1 MMKTMNQKLRM
12 LPVLFLGMTLMTT
25 VSCSKDEDETEPP
38 VVEVADIRFRVNLT
52 KIKATDTSGEGQA
65 DNVELEIYGD
75 LTASLTI
82 GTTVD
87 TRVLWS
93 TVIDEAISVG
103 QNDTQLTGEAT
114 FTVPEDQ
121 LSNSSITCAGE
132 LDENDGNGFTQ
143 FQGDE
148 SSTFTLAAITGTQD
162 VELTFSDTPGQT
174 SVVTYTITRL

>member
-1 MMKTMNQKLRM
+1 M
-12 LPVLFLGMTLMTT
+12 LPLLLLGMMLITT
-25 VSCSKDEDETEPP
+25 VSCSEDEDEPEIPEAPTD
-38 VVEVADIRFRVNLT
+38 VRYEVRLT
-52 KIKATDTSGEGQA
+52 KIKATDTSGEGDA
-65 DNVELEIYGD
+65 NNVELEIYGD
-75 LTASLTI
+75 LTTSLTI

-93 TVIDEAISVG
+93 TVLDEAISVG

-114 FTVPEDQ
+114 FTIPEDQ

-132 LDENDGNGFTQ
+132 LDENDGGGFTQ
-143 FQGDE
+143 FQGNE

-174 SVVTYTITRL
+174 SIVTFTITRL

>member
-1 MMKTMNQKLRM
+1 MKSIIQKLRM
-12 LPVLFLGMTLMTT
+12 WPLVFIGMMVVTI
-25 VSCSKDEDETEPP
+25 VSCSDDEDEMEPP
-38 VVEVADIRFRVNLT
+38 VVEVADVRFRVNLT
-52 KIKATDTSGEGQA
+52 KIKATDTSGEGDA
-65 DNVELEIYGD
+65 NNVELEIFGD
-75 LTASLTI
+75 LTTSLTI

-93 TVIDEAISVG
+93 TTVDEAISVG

-121 LSNSSITCAGE
+121 LNTSSITCAGD
-132 LDENDGNGFTQ
+132 LDENDGGGFTQ